1 MVRTQSGQSNTGKI
15 GSSKHGE
22 NRKMRDAEGGR
33 MAASARLANVAQ
45 IGQFDTLIDV
55 RSPAEFAE
63 DHLPGALNF
72 PVLEDAER
80 AQVGTLYCQVSP
92 FAARKL
98 GAVLVARNIARHIE
112 ESFGD
117 KDKHWKPLVY
127 CWRGGQRSEAMMH
140 ILAQI
145 GWKAAKLEGGYK
157 AWRQMVVK
165 ALETLPKQFDFRL
178 IAGPT
183 GSGKSRLLEAL
194 ATQGAQVLH
203 LEQLA
208 AHKGSVLGGLP
219 DVAQPSQKMFESR
232 LFAGL
237 SAFDPGKPV
246 YAEAESRRIGS
257 VALPNALH
265 TALAQAP
272 CLKIAAPLPARVELL
287 VEDYDW
293 VSRAPELLRNS
304 LLRLKDM
311 HSRETLQSWLALA
324 EAGSYAQLATEL
336 LAQHYDPLYQRSQT
350 RQFSQFANAP
360 EFEVSRLDAASLQE
374 LAAAILAGDLER

>member
-1 MVRTQSGQSNTGKI
+1 MTETAVRLNLVDVG
-15 GSSKHGE
+15 
-22 NRKMRDAEGGR
+22 
-33 MAASARLANVAQ
+33 Q
-45 IGQFDTLIDV
+45 IGCFETIVDV

-63 DHLPGALNF
+63 DHLPGAQNY
-72 PVLEDAER
+72 PVLDDAER
-80 AQVGTLYCQVSP
+80 AQVGALYRQVSP

-98 GAVLVARNIARHIE
+98 GAALVARNIARHIE
-112 ESFGD
+112 ESFCGHD
-117 KDKHWKPLVY
+117 KNWKPLIY
-127 CWRGGQRSEAMMH
+127 CWRGGQRSEAMTL
-140 ILAQI
+140 ILGQI

-157 AWRQMVVK
+157 AWRQRVVQM
-165 ALETLPKQFDFRL
+165 LEILSQQFDFRL

-194 ATQGAQVLH
+194 AAQGAQVLH

-232 LFAGL
+232 LYSAL

-246 YAEAESRRIGS
+246 YTEAESRRIGA

-265 TALAQAP
+265 AALAQAP
-272 CLKIAAPLPARVELL
+272 CLKIVAPLQARVDFL
-287 VEDYDW
+287 VEDYAW
-293 VSRAPELLRNS
+293 VSRAPELLRDR
-304 LLRLKDM
+304 LLRLRDM
-311 HSRETLQSWLALA
+311 HSRETLQSWLELA
-324 EAGSYAQLATEL
+324 EAGSYAQLAAEL

-360 EFEVSRLDAASLQE
+360 EFEVLRLDAVSLQK
-374 LAAAILAGDLER
+374 LAAAILAGNLER